1 MLVTQSSLSLGPSK
15 IAEAEIWFL
24 FKLNVQ
30 MVWFQMSND
39 FFSDTQITP
48 LRMFIIRQLV
58 STSSVCLH
66 QATVQEHELVQK
78 PSRNI
83 VINLSVTLTGMFRL
97 KTVWFRRKN
106 KITRN
111 LTTRRNIPADTNFR
125 KFWNSWVF
133 NSLGGS
139 LDALMIT

>member
-1 MLVTQSSLSLGPSK
+1 MLVTQSSLSMGPSK
-15 IAEAEIWFL
+15 FAEAEIWFL

-30 MVWFQMSND
+30 MIWFQMCND

-48 LRMFIIRQLV
+48 LRMFIIWQLV

-66 QATVQEHELVQK
+66 QGTLQEVELVQK
-78 PSRNI
+78 PSINI
-83 VINLSVTLTGMFRL
+83 VINLSVTLTGVFRL

-111 LTTRRNIPADTNFR
+111 VTTRRNIPGDPNCR
-125 KFWNSWVF
+125 KLGNSWVF

-139 LDALMIT
+139 FDALMIT